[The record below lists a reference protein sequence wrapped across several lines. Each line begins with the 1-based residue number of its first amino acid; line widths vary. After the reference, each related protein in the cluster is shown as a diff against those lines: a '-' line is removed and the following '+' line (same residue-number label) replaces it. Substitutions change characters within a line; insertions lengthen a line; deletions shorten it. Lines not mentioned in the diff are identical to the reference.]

1 MDNELQHF
9 GIKGM
14 KWGVRRYQNKDGSL
28 TPAGKKRY
36 DESDEEREKKE
47 KSKKTKAKV
56 ATAAVATAA
65 VAATAAA
72 NKDKIK
78 KGMEFVNTKKPS
90 KGEKKETTVD
100 DYKESLKKTQSADKA
115 LQGIKELVNKADD
128 VAYAKKV
135 RNELTQ
141 MTDKELQQ
149 AVNRLNME
157 ERYSQVMQ
165 QRHKIDRGESKVNQ
179 ILDVAGDVVSG
190 AVTALTIAVAIKE
203 LTKK

>member
-1 MDNELQHF
+1 MTLNNELQHF

-36 DESDEEREKKE
+36 DES
-47 KSKKTKAKV
+47 
-56 ATAAVATAA
+56 
-65 VAATAAA
+65 
-72 NKDKIK
+72 
-78 KGMEFVNTKKPS
+78 
-90 KGEKKETTVD
+90 GEKKEATVD
-100 DYKESLKKTQSADKA
+100 DYKESLKKAQSADKA
-115 LQGIKELVNKADD
+115 LQGIKDIVNKADD

-135 RNELTQ
+135 RNDLTQ

-179 ILDVAGDVVSG
+179 MLDVAGDVVSG

>member
-1 MDNELQHF
+1 MSNELQHW

-14 KWGVRRYQNKDGSL
+14 KWGVRRYQNADGSL

-36 DESDEEREKKE
+36 RDESESIERELSGATKKSASVE
-47 KSKKTKAKV
+47 DYQTSIKTAKSASDTID
-56 ATAAVATAA
+56 AARKL
-65 VAATAAA
+65 
-72 NKDKIK
+72 KDDAHKIK
-78 KGMEFVNTKKPS
+78 DPKLERQIRKST
-90 KGEKKETTVD
+90 E
-100 DYKESLKKTQSADKA
+100 
-115 LQGIKELVNKADD
+115 
-128 VAYAKKV
+128 
-135 RNELTQ
+135 Q
-141 MTDKELQQ
+141 MSDKELQQ
-149 AVNRLNME
+149 RVQRLNME

>member
-1 MDNELQHF
+1 MILNNELQHH

-36 DESDEEREKKE
+36 DESGEKKE
-47 KSKKTKAKV
+47 K
-56 ATAAVATAA
+56 
-65 VAATAAA
+65 
-72 NKDKIK
+72 
-78 KGMEFVNTKKPS
+78 
-90 KGEKKETTVD
+90 TVD
-100 DYKESLKKTQSADKA
+100 DYKEGLKKAQSADKA
-115 LQGIKELVNKADD
+115 LQGIKEIVNKADD

-135 RNELTQ
+135 RNDLTQ

-179 ILDVAGDVVSG
+179 ILDVAGNVVSG

>member
-1 MDNELQHF
+1 
-9 GIKGM
+9 
-14 KWGVRRYQNKDGSL
+14 
-28 TPAGKKRY
+28 
-36 DESDEEREKKE
+36 
-47 KSKKTKAKV
+47 
-56 ATAAVATAA
+56 
-65 VAATAAA
+65 
-72 NKDKIK
+72 
-78 KGMEFVNTKKPS
+78 
-90 KGEKKETTVD
+90 
-100 DYKESLKKTQSADKA
+100 
-115 LQGIKELVNKADD
+115 
-128 VAYAKKV
+128 
-135 RNELTQ
+135 

>member
-1 MDNELQHF
+1 MILNNDLRHH

-36 DESDEEREKKE
+36 DESGEKKE
-47 KSKKTKAKV
+47 K
-56 ATAAVATAA
+56 TA
-65 VAATAAA
+65 
-72 NKDKIK
+72 
-78 KGMEFVNTKKPS
+78 
-90 KGEKKETTVD
+90 D
-100 DYKESLKKTQSADKA
+100 DYKEGLKKAQSADKA
-115 LQGIKELVNKADD
+115 LQGIKEIVNKADD

-135 RNELTQ
+135 RNDLTQ
-141 MTDKELQQ
+141 MTDKDLQQ